1 MNSET
6 MSLLNRTIDNLVS
19 VHTESL
25 LALQNLKELIG
36 TVETIDPHDLSRL
49 QVEAWTRC
57 PPMVDH
63 SMLSV
68 VHQGKN
74 CFLGNTLSFRLL
86 VRLLRRPNHYVSHQI
101 LLDEIWD
108 GIRSPEAVR
117 SVVKTLRAKLRDS
130 GLDVLSRSI
139 DGTVKGHYAI
149 LIAK

>member
-6 MSLLNRTIDNLVS
+6 MSVLNRTIDNLVS

-36 TVETIDPHDLSRL
+36 TVVTIDPHDLSRL
-49 QVEAWTRC
+49 QTEAWTGC

-68 VHQGKN
+68 AHQGKN

-117 SVVKTLRAKLRDS
+117 SVVKTLRAKLRVS